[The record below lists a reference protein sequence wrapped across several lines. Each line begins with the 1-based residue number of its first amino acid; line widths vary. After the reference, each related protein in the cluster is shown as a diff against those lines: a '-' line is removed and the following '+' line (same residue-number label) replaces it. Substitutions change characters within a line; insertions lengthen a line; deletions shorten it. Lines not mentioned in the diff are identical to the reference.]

1 MQFQNEIS
9 SPASKHIFRPKFSG
23 FFSIFFETGQKKNSN
38 SFEIRQ
44 IFKKKGGQKSTEIS
58 EILVL
63 LATPGKNH
71 NVEIANPD
79 YYSTQLDA
87 WLKSH
92 FILLLCKLC
101 GLDCR
106 DCQN

>member
-23 FFSIFFETGQKKNSN
+23 FFSIFFETGQKK
-38 SFEIRQ
+38 IQ
-44 IFKKKGGQKSTEIS
+44 IHSKFVKFSKKKGGQKSTEIS